1 MLDHLC
7 LRIPAAK
14 FAEVVKFYATILAPL
29 GYKQL
34 MDSPTFAG
42 FGEEKPLFS
51 IISKGESVGNE
62 IHLAFAAKGDG
73 VYELYIAYE
82 DQLLNLLT
90 RPSCNQSI
98 P

>member
-14 FAEVVKFYATILAPL
+14 FAEVVKFYATVLAPL

-51 IISKGESVGNE
+51 IVPKGESIGNE
-62 IHLAFAAKGDG
+62 IHLAFTAKGG
-73 VYELYIAYE
+73 YIYELHIAYE
-82 DQLLNLLT
+82 DQLL
-90 RPSCNQSI
+90 I
-98 P
+98 